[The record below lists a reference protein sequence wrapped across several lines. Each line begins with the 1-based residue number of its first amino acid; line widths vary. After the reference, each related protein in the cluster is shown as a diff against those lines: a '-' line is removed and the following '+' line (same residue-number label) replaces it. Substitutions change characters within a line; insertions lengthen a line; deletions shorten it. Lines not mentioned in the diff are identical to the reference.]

1 MKGMTKGIG
10 PNRLGSPNKMMK
22 KAPMKVMDEKSAA
35 KIMGRNLADA
45 ADKKRAKAEKAEAKG
60 KLKKGKR
67 LRDKASKLDKK
78 HILKSLKPFFPPK
91 K

>member
-1 MKGMTKGIG
+1 MTKGIG
-10 PNRLGSPNKMMK
+10 PNRLGSPTKMGHMG
-22 KAPMKVMDEKSAA
+22 KSVA
-35 KIMGRNLADA
+35 KIMGRNLADV

-60 KLKKGKR
+60 KIEKGKL
-67 LRDKASKLDKK
+67 LRAKASKLDKK

>member
-1 MKGMTKGIG
+1 MTKGIG
-10 PNRLGSPNKMMK
+10 PNGLGSPNKMGRMG
-22 KAPMKVMDEKSAA
+22 KSVA

-60 KLKKGKR
+60 KLEKGKR
-67 LRDKASKLDKK
+67 LRDKASKLDQKYVKK
-78 HILKSLKPFFPPK
+78 LINPFIPPK